1 LSRVPNPPFLRY
13 RRAYP
18 PPPRLHWLLLLLVGS
33 VGAVMALTLP
43 ASPLRDLA
51 IGALE
56 GAWPIYLCVWLR
68 KVDAR
73 STALYWA
80 LAALVTGVL
89 FSWLLWIVVV
99 FEVREDL
106 LDHYNRREPIGLRL
120 NLPLTVLL
128 SFVYFQ
134 YHLCRIAREKAAA
147 AAIPDVVVEPPAA
160 DWETSSEFP
169 D

>member
-1 LSRVPNPPFLRY
+1 MSRASNPPLLRY

-18 PPPRLHWLLLLLVGS
+18 PPPRVHWLPLLLVGAAG
-33 VGAVMALTLP
+33 GALALALP
-43 ASPLRDLA
+43 PSQLRDLA
-51 IGALE
+51 ISVMV
-56 GAWPIYLCVWLR
+56 GAWPIYLCTWLR
-68 KVDAR
+68 KIDAR

-106 LDHYNRREPIGLRL
+106 LEHYNRREPIGLRL
-120 NLPLTVLL
+120 NLVLTILL
-128 SFVYFQ
+128 TFVYFQ
-134 YHLCRIAREKAAA
+134 YHLRRIALEKAEVAT
-147 AAIPDVVVEPPAA
+147 VHEPTPEPATA
-160 DWETSSEFP
+160 DWDATSEFP

>member
-1 LSRVPNPPFLRY
+1 
-13 RRAYP
+13 
-18 PPPRLHWLLLLLVGS
+18 
-33 VGAVMALTLP
+33 MALTLP

-56 GAWPIYLCVWLR
+56 GAWPIYLCAWLR

-89 FSWLLWIVVV
+89 FSWLLWIVVI

-120 NLPLTVLL
+120 NLLLTILL

-134 YHLCRIAREKAAA
+134 YHLRRIAQEKAAA
-147 AAIPDVVVEPPAA
+147 ADAPELVVEPPAV